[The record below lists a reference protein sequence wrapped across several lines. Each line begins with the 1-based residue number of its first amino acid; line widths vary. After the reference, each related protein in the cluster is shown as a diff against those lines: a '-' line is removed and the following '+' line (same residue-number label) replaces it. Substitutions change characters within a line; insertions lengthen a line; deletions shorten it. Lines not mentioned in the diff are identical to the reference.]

1 MGGGTPR
8 RIGVLGLPPY
18 GLLSIAAVVDALLAA
33 NDCLER
39 AAYAP
44 VLLHAPS
51 SGATNRG
58 AGPAPALD
66 GLATTAT
73 PAAHRYLAAAS
84 TLADAGPLDGA
95 FVVTDALPD
104 DAARTDGIDAFLR
117 ELAGT
122 GRLLGGVGTGAAWL
136 ARAGVLRGHRCTL
149 DWAQVAQLAER
160 HPDVVVSSHVYEIDR
175 QRLTCAG
182 GTAALD
188 LMIAWLGRVHGER
201 LAQSLAARFGLE
213 RVRAHDERQR
223 APSAARFAGSAKLVE
238 AVALMEANVAEPLNT
253 DDIARLVGVSRRQ
266 LERLFRQ
273 HLGAMPSR
281 WYLDL
286 RLEHARRL
294 LQQGSRSILQVG
306 LSCGFSSAPH
316 FSNAYRNRFGRTPRD
331 ERSARAAAWRE
342 ARPDA
347 PGDSPDEDPR

>member
-1 MGGGTPR
+1 MIGGAPR
-8 RIGVLGLPPY
+8 RIGVLALPPF
-18 GLLSIAAVVDALLAA
+18 GLLSLAAVIDALLAA

-44 VLLHAPS
+44 VLLGAPADGAASPFLAPAHAP
-51 SGATNRG
+51 GD
-58 AGPAPALD
+58 AGLLD
-66 GLATTAT
+66 GV
-73 PAAHRYLAAAS
+73 
-84 TLADAGPLDGA
+84 
-95 FVVTDALPD
+95 FVVANAWP
-104 DAARTDGIDAFLR
+104 DAALHADPLDAFLR
-117 ELAGT
+117 DLAGA

-149 DWAQVAQLAER
+149 YWAHVAQLADR
-160 HPDVVVSSHVYEIDR
+160 HPDLVVSSHVYEIDR

-188 LMIAWLGRVHGER
+188 LMVAWLGRVHGER
-201 LAQSLAARFGLE
+201 LAQSLVARFGLE

-223 APSAARFAGSAKLVE
+223 APSAARLAGSAKLVE

-316 FSNAYRNRFGRTPRD
+316 FSNAYRNRFGRTPRE

-347 PGDSPDEDPR
+347 PGDTPDEDSR

>member
-1 MGGGTPR
+1 MSGGGEPR
-8 RIGVLGLPPY
+8 RIGVLALSPF
-18 GLLSIAAVVDALLAA
+18 GLLSLSAVIDGLLAA
-33 NDCLER
+33 NDCLGR
-39 AAYAP
+39 AAYEP
-44 VLLHAPS
+44 VLLHAPGRGGSMHAGDPLLGVDATAVS
-51 SGATNRG
+51 S
-58 AGPAPALD
+58 
-66 GLATTAT
+66 
-73 PAAHRYLAAAS
+73 AAQRFLGAS
-84 TLADAGPLDGA
+84 TLPQDAAPLDGA
-95 FVVTDALPD
+95 FVVADSVPD
-104 DAARTDGIDAFLR
+104 GAARTDALDAFLR
-117 ELAGT
+117 ELAGA
-122 GRLLGGVGTGAAWL
+122 GRLLGGIGTGAAWL

-149 DWAQVAQLAER
+149 DWAYVAQLAER

-188 LMIAWLGRVHGER
+188 LMAAWLGRVHGER
-201 LAQSLAARFGLE
+201 LAQSLVARFGLE

-223 APSAARFAGSAKLVE
+223 APSAARLAGSAKLVE
-238 AVALMEANVAEPLNT
+238 AVALMEANFAEPLNT
-253 DDIARLVGVSRRQ
+253 DDVARLVGVSRRQ

-294 LQQGSRSILQVG
+294 LQQGSSSILQVG

-316 FSNAYRNRFGRTPRD
+316 FSNAYRTRFGRTPRE

-342 ARPDA
+342 ARTEL
-347 PGDSPDEDPR
+347 PGPNDGEDSR

>member
-1 MGGGTPR
+1 MSGGTPR
-8 RIGVLGLPPY
+8 RIGVLALPPF
-18 GLLSIAAVVDALLAA
+18 GLLSVSAVVDALLAA
-33 NDCLER
+33 NACLER
-39 AAYAP
+39 TAYVPLLLRAP
-44 VLLHAPS
+44 VDAAMVRAAES
-51 SGATNRG
+51 TRAADGAAVPT
-58 AGPAPALD
+58 
-66 GLATTAT
+66 
-73 PAAHRYLAAAS
+73 AHRFLAP
-84 TLADAGPLDGA
+84 TLAPGDAGLLDGA
-95 FVVTDALPD
+95 FVVTDALPEPVPRSD
-104 DAARTDGIDAFLR
+104 GVDAWLR
-117 ELAGT
+117 ELAGS
-122 GRLLGGVGTGAAWL
+122 GRVLGGVGTGAAWL

-149 DWAQVAQLAER
+149 DWAHVAQLAEG

-175 QRLTCAG
+175 QRLTSAG

-201 LAQSLAARFGLE
+201 LLQSLTARFGLE
-213 RVRAHDERQR
+213 RVRAHDERQQ
-223 APSAARFAGSAKLVE
+223 APSAARLAGSAKLVE

-253 DDIARLVGVSRRQ
+253 DDVARLVGVSRRQ

-316 FSNAYRNRFGRTPRD
+316 FSNAYRNRFGRTPRE

-347 PGDSPDEDPR
+347 PGDSPDEDSR

>member
-1 MGGGTPR
+1 MSGVAPR
-8 RIGVLGLPPY
+8 RIGLLALPPF
-18 GLLSIAAVVDALLAA
+18 GLLSLSAVIDALLAA
-33 NDCLER
+33 NACLDR
-39 AAYAP
+39 PAYAP
-44 VLLHAPS
+44 VLLRMPDGPAAGGRTDAEPAPGN
-51 SGATNRG
+51 GARPL
-58 AGPAPALD
+58 AAAQRYVAPALAP
-66 GLATTAT
+66 GE
-73 PAAHRYLAAAS
+73 
-84 TLADAGPLDGA
+84 AGPLDGA
-95 FVVTDALPD
+95 FVVTDAMPD
-104 DAARTDGIDAFLR
+104 EALADDQLDALLR
-117 ELAGT
+117 ELAGG
-122 GRLLGGVGTGAAWL
+122 GRLLGGVGAGAAWL

-149 DWAQVAQLAER
+149 DWAHVAQLAER

-201 LAQSLAARFGLE
+201 LAQQLVVRFGLE

-223 APSAARFAGSAKLVE
+223 APSAARLAGSAKLVE

-253 DDIARLVGVSRRQ
+253 DDVARLVGVSRRQ

-286 RLEHARRL
+286 RLEQARRL

-316 FSNAYRNRFGRTPRD
+316 FSNAYRTRFGRTPRE

-342 ARPDA
+342 ARPDL
-347 PGDSPDEDPR
+347 PGTTPDEDSR

>member
-1 MGGGTPR
+1 MSGVAPR
-8 RIGVLGLPPY
+8 RIGIVALPPF
-18 GLLSIAAVVDALLAA
+18 GLLSLSAVLDALLAA
-33 NDCLER
+33 NACLGR
-39 AAYAP
+39 TAYAP
-44 VLLHAPS
+44 VLLRATDTGRSDADRAPDDPS
-51 SGATNRG
+51 APLAAARFV
-58 AGPAPALD
+58 APALAL
-66 GLATTAT
+66 G
-73 PAAHRYLAAAS
+73 
-84 TLADAGPLDGA
+84 DAGPLDGA
-95 FVVTDALPD
+95 FVVSDALPP
-104 DAARTDGIDAFLR
+104 DAPGGDALDGALR
-117 ELAGT
+117 ELAAA

-136 ARAGVLRGHRCTL
+136 ARGGVLRGHRCTL
-149 DWAQVAQLAER
+149 DWAHVAELAER

-175 QRLTCAG
+175 QRLTSAG

-201 LAQSLAARFGLE
+201 LAQQLVARFGLE
-213 RVRAHDERQR
+213 RLRAHDERQR
-223 APSAARFAGSAKLVE
+223 APSAARLAGSAKLVE

-253 DDIARLVGVSRRQ
+253 DDVARLIGVSRRQ

-316 FSNAYRNRFGRTPRD
+316 FSNAYRTRFGRTPRE
-331 ERSARAAAWRE
+331 ERSARAVAWRE

-347 PGDSPDEDPR
+347 PGDTPDEDSR

>member
-1 MGGGTPR
+1 MSGSAPR
-8 RIGVLGLPPY
+8 RIGVLALPPF
-18 GLLSIAAVVDALLAA
+18 GLLSLAGVIDALLAA
-33 NDCLER
+33 NELLER

-44 VLLHAPS
+44 VLLRVGADGAAAP
-51 SGATNRG
+51 GATPPAADAAATNA
-58 AGPAPALD
+58 AGQRYLAPAL
-66 GLATTAT
+66 A
-73 PAAHRYLAAAS
+73 
-84 TLADAGPLDGA
+84 LADAGALDGA

-104 DAARTDGIDAFLR
+104 EGPPVARVAAWLR
-117 ELAGT
+117 ELGGAG
-122 GRLLGGVGTGAAWL
+122 RVLGGVGTGAAWL
-136 ARAGVLRGHRCTL
+136 AHAGLLRGHRCTL
-149 DWAQVAQLAER
+149 DWPHVAQLAER
-160 HPDVVVSSHVYEIDR
+160 HPEGVVSSRVYEIDR

-188 LMIAWLGRVHGER
+188 LMIAWLGGLHGER
-201 LAQSLAARFGLE
+201 LAERLVARFGLE

-223 APSAARFAGSAKLVE
+223 APSAARLGGSAKLVE

-253 DDIARLVGVSRRQ
+253 DDVARLVGVSRRQ

-286 RLEHARRL
+286 RLEQARRL

-316 FSNAYRNRFGRTPRD
+316 FSNAYRSRFGRTPRE

-342 ARPDA
+342 ARPAA
-347 PGDSPDEDPR
+347 PGDSPDEDSR